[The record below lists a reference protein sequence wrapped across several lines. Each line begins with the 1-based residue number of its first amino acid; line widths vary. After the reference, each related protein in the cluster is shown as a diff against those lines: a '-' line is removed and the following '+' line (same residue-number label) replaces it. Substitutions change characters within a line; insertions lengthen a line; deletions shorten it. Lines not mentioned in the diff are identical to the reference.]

1 MDPFR
6 HSALARLIDV
16 RYASNRFVVI
26 ASVLGGITAFGYR
39 WITDGD
45 DPFLWAL
52 RVGAAMFL
60 GWAITRE
67 LDPDHPLSAGIA
79 AIAAGAMVGF
89 GTLEIGAAAG
99 FLIAVRI
106 AARTT
111 GMSAHPWELALVVGF
126 AGYLAAS
133 QASWPA
139 AVILL
144 AALWVDGG
152 HEYRPH
158 PPARIAA
165 VAGAFVVIAVAVFT
179 FPAEIAGT
187 RSGLST
193 AFLVSGGLAA
203 WVAVARL
210 ATPTATCDRERK
222 PLARGRIA
230 QARILAGAGVVLAAV
245 ITPLDAAAYGPL
257 LAAVFAVAAVSLT
270 KRPRTL
276 ANPTN
281 EDSPLTAA

>member
-26 ASVLGGITAFGYR
+26 AAVLGGMIAFGYR

-45 DPFLWAL
+45 DPLLWAF
-52 RVGAAMFL
+52 RVGAATFL

-67 LDPDHPLSAGIA
+67 LDPDHPRSAAIA

-89 GTLEIGAAAG
+89 GAPEIGAAAG
-99 FLIAVRI
+99 FLIAFRI
-106 AARTT
+106 TARTT

-139 AVILL
+139 AISLV

-152 HEYRPH
+152 HEHRPH
-158 PPARIAA
+158 PPARVAA
-165 VAGAFVVIAVAVFT
+165 IAGAFIVIAVAVFT
-179 FPAEIAGT
+179 FPADIAVD
-187 RSGLST
+187 RSGVAT
-193 AFLVSGGLAA
+193 AVLVSGGFVA
-203 WVAVARL
+203 WIAVARL
-210 ATPTATCDRERK
+210 VTPRATCDRERQ

-230 QARILAGAGVVLAAV
+230 QARVLAGAAFIVAAV
-245 ITPLDAAAYGPL
+245 ITPVDPAGFGPL
-257 LAAVFAVAAVSLT
+257 LASIVAVVAVSLT
-270 KRPRTL
+270 RRSDASAESMP
-276 ANPTN
+276 ATN
-281 EDSPLTAA
+281 L